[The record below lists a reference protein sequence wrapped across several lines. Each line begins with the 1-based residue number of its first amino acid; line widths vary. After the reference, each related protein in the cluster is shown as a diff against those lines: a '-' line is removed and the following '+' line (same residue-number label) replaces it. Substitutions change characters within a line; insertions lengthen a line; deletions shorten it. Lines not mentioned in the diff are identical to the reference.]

1 MGNSEIFRPRR
12 RLFHLGTFLN
22 RDWKILCANILYFF
36 ISFYLFC
43 VFFFSFCSF
52 VLECRKSDVTAVFE
66 DRAAVSETLEKNPFI
81 SACVHGALIP
91 LFTFFFLFTYFRFLK
106 KSEIFIVKF
115 ESWLPRTKLYKP
127 DRLKIFLRWDFLFFR
142 HRPRSPV
149 FFILIDFFFF
159 VCLVMYY
166 ILASPRLIVS

>member
-36 ISFYLFC
+36 ISFYPFLC
-43 VFFFSFCSF
+43 LFFSFCSF

-66 DRAAVSETLEKNPFI
+66 DRAAVSETFEKNPFI

-91 LFTFFFLFTYFRFLK
+91 LFTFFSFYLFSLSQKVRNFYRKIRKLIATHEVVQARQTKNIPKVRFPFLSSSAT
-106 KSEIFIVKF
+106 
-115 ESWLPRTKLYKP
+115 LPRFFHFN
-127 DRLKIFLRWDFLFFR
+127 RLFF
-142 HRPRSPV
+142 
-149 FFILIDFFFF
+149 F
-159 VCLVMYY
+159 CLSCNVLH
-166 ILASPRLIVS
+166 IR